1 MPSLNLAIARLVNT
15 GTDSF
20 AIWVVNA
27 PYPSGYVLH
36 DCVWLPHLS
45 QAWLE
50 WQQMFAGH
58 SRLDISPRGT
68 PKEANPLPLDFVVPT
83 SGQTTSYSSRLMQ
96 YLGISLWSWVFDGPI
111 LNSFERSRGIA
122 MGQHTRLRVLLEI
135 RDPDLIALPW
145 EIMQREPGQSAISLS
160 QHILFSRTTS
170 EVEPLPYLRSDQAL
184 NILLVLGEEEKQLQL
199 EQEAAILEQTL
210 SNGSVVAN
218 NYGACAPC
226 MVHTLLQ
233 PTPQE
238 LIQQLETKAYN
249 VLFYAGHGQKGPDG
263 GLLFL
268 RPGMTLNG
276 MELAQVLT
284 RTGVKLTVFNACWGA
299 QPDAVHHQAM
309 AHSSLA
315 EVLIRQGV
323 PAVLAMRDEIAPHES
338 HTFIHAFAGALRKR
352 LPIDEAV
359 AEARQQL
366 LALYKFNQP
375 AWTLPILYLHPDY
388 NGEII
393 RSFDEGIT
401 ELPETSIPGIA
412 SMLPHACLR
421 SLLLGGKTWSLRPGV
436 TRIGRTADNDIVI
449 PEPSVSKRH
458 AEILCRN
465 TLTEGSPVRTYYLQD
480 LSTYGT
486 TWVLQ
491 ANDWQQIHRQEVPLH
506 SGMQLKFGS
515 TKSQP
520 WVFIIEHA
528 SV

>member
-27 PYPSGYVLH
+27 PYPSGYVLR

-50 WQQMFAGH
+50 WQQMFAEH
-58 SRLDISPRGT
+58 SRLDISPKAT
-68 PKEANPLPLDFVVPT
+68 LKAANPLPLDFVVPT

-96 YLGISLWSWVFDGPI
+96 FLGISLWNWVFDGQI

-160 QHILFSRTTS
+160 QHILFGRTTS
-170 EVEPLPYLRSDQAL
+170 EVEPLPYLRTEQAL
-184 NILLVLGEEEKQLQL
+184 NILLVLGEDEQQL
-199 EQEAAILEQTL
+199 ELEKEAVLLEQTL
-210 SNGSVVAN
+210 SNGSLVASS
-218 NYGACAPC
+218 YSSYAPC
-226 MVHTLLQ
+226 MVTTLLQ

-238 LIQQLETKAYN
+238 LIKQLETKAYN
-249 VLFYAGHGQKGPDG
+249 ILFYAGHGSPGADG

-268 RPGMTLNG
+268 GPDMTING

-284 RTGVKLTVFNACWGA
+284 HSGVKLAVFNACWGA
-299 QPDAVHHQAM
+299 QPAAIAHLAIP
-309 AHSSLA
+309 HSSLA

-323 PAVLAMRDEIAPHES
+323 PAVLAMRDQIADHES
-338 HTFIHAFAGALRKR
+338 HTFIQAFAAALRSRK
-352 LPIDEAV
+352 PIDEAV
-359 AEARQQL
+359 MEARQKL
-366 LALYKFNQP
+366 LTTYRFNQP

-388 NGEII
+388 NGELIK
-393 RSFDEGIT
+393 SFDEGIT

-412 SMLPHACLR
+412 SMFPSACLR
-421 SLLLGGKTWSLRPGV
+421 SLSPGGKSWSLRPGV
-436 TRIGRTADNDIVI
+436 TRIGRTTENDIVI

-465 TLTEGSPVRTYYLQD
+465 TLTGSTPVRTYYLQD

-486 TWVLQ
+486 TWILL
-491 ANDWQQIHRQEVPLH
+491 ANIWQQIHRQEVPLQ

-520 WVFIIEHA
+520 WEFIIDNI
-528 SV
+528 